1 MRNLKRVLSLALASV
16 MLLGMMVI
24 GAGAADKTAA
34 DLTDIDKVTNKDAV
48 NLMVD
53 LGIIEGKPDGSFAP
67 TEGVDHATMAKLITY
82 ILMGDVEQ
90 TAFEGTAT
98 DLKDIDTSWA
108 EGYIKYCYSNGI
120 ITGDG
125 QGHFFPTQGV
135 TVVQAAKMLLV
146 ALGYDAE
153 AQEYQGNPNWSTN
166 IMKDAQKAGLTNDLG
181 LKATDTLTR
190 DNAAQ
195 MIFNALFANTVTNT
209 YGYDLN
215 GNKYVSGSTANKT
228 TLGEETY
235 NLQKVTGIVTGISA
249 NGKAIV
255 DNVATDLVAAPDQV
269 GVQVIYYKNSKTGD
283 LISSTLSTGKS
294 SILGTSTD
302 GTALADLSNPD
313 KAAYRASKDTKVDYY
328 YNGSKSNENSVST
341 AAAKA
346 GVIIDLIDNDNNG
359 KYDVVRATEKTVAT
373 VGEKGVTI
381 SKATSAS
388 KVDSV
393 TIDGVV
399 EITNVAVD
407 RVKGYADL
415 AANDVIL
422 YVKVGNTYYI
432 EKAAAVTGT
441 ITGTK
446 KVSATVTG
454 YLLGGDTYTASGL
467 VSNPFADFNNKFNTG
482 LTLYLDDNGSVVK
495 VVFDTEADSNDYA
508 VVLETAWVTTQG
520 VGAKGYGEALLLMT
534 DGTTQVV
541 RVSKVGNAPAEAGTP
556 SDGKTPI
563 KNVNVGQ
570 FYTYKTDANG
580 NYVLGTNAKY
590 SNVQIDKKTIT
601 PGKAQFAADVDAVG
615 NNATVFLV
623 ATKGADGRT
632 TYATYTGIANVPGT
646 TSSKTNSGYA
656 LVNATTKVASFV
668 YISDGENTTMSTTQ
682 STVYFLNKDNYTY
695 TPESASGKG
704 DDYYTYDAIVD
715 GKVGTVK
722 VASGAQSSIA
732 NGLMAVSYDKS
743 TGYVAAASASVSNKI
758 SGNSNGKASQGTIKV
773 GDSFYTYTDNCEVY
787 LINAATKAVNVTTM
801 DSVTANATANIV
813 GVVKGSSG
821 ASATTLK
828 ALYIEYTPASGGTS
842 GETATGFDVQNIK
855 FTPGAS
861 KVTFTANVKA
871 NNPSASGEVAT
882 AVTAYMLAPNGEWVK
897 MNTVNDTDNM
907 ASGTATIS
915 TDVAGVKG
923 TTYKFEVTVTF
934 ANETTTITSDAVMIV
949 AD

>member
-16 MLLGMMVI
+16 MLIGMMVI
-24 GAGAADKTAA
+24 SAGAADKTAA

-67 TEGVDHATMAKLITY
+67 TEGVDRATMAKLITY
-82 ILMGDVEQ
+82 ILMGDVDQ

-328 YNGSKSNENSVST
+328 YNGSKSNESSVST

-373 VGEKGVTI
+373 VGEKGVTV

-541 RVSKVGNAPAEAGTP
+541 RVSKVGNAPAEAGDTP
-556 SDGKTPI
+556 SGGKTPI

-590 SNVQIDKKTIT
+590 ENKVITSATIT
-601 PGKAQFAADVDAVG
+601 SGKAEFVEGIVG

-623 ATKGADGRT
+623 KTTTDGQAS
-632 TYATYTGIANVPGT
+632 YAVYTGIANVPGT
-646 TSSKTNSGYA
+646 ASAKENNGYA
-656 LVNATTKVASFV
+656 LVNKATGIASFV
-668 YISDGENTTMSTTQ
+668 YISDGENTTKGTTQ

-722 VASGAQSSIA
+722 VASGAQSSIV
-732 NGLMAVSYDKS
+732 NGLMAVTYDKS
-743 TGYVAAASASVSNKI
+743 TGYISKVDATVSNKI
-758 SGNSNGKASQGTIKV
+758 EGTSNGKASEGAIKV
-773 GDSFYTYTDNCEVY
+773 GVKFYTYTDNCEVY

-813 GVVKGSSG
+813 GVVKGNSG
-821 ASATTLK
+821 ADKTTLK

-842 GETATGFDVQNIK
+842 GETATGFNVNNIK

-861 KVTFTANVKA
+861 KVTFSANVKA
-871 NNPSASGEVAT
+871 NNASASGKVD
-882 AVTAYMLAPNGEWVK
+882 VTVTPSMLAPNGEWIK
-897 MNTVNDTDNM
+897 MDAVDKQFDMSAGSAAISVDTL
-907 ASGTATIS
+907 
-915 TDVAGVKG
+915 GVKG

-934 ANETTTITSDAVMIV
+934 ANETTTITSAAVMII
-949 AD
+949 ADAE

>member
-67 TEGVDHATMAKLITY
+67 TEGVDRATMAKLITY
-82 ILMGDVEQ
+82 ILMGDVDQ

-146 ALGYDAE
+146 ALGYDAD

-328 YNGSKSNENSVST
+328 YNGSKSNESSVST

-373 VGEKGVTI
+373 VGEKGVTV

-446 KVSATVTG
+446 KVSSSVTG

-541 RVSKVGNAPAEAGTP
+541 RVSKVGNAPAADGN
-556 SDGKTPI
+556 SDKKI
-563 KNVNVGQ
+563 DNVNEGQ

-590 SNVQIDKKTIT
+590 ENKVITSATIT
-601 PGKAQFAADVDAVG
+601 SGKAEFVTGVVG

-623 ATKGADGRT
+623 KTTTDGQAS
-632 TYATYTGIANVPGT
+632 YAVYTGIANVPGT
-646 TSSKTNSGYA
+646 ASAKENNGYA
-656 LVNATTKVASFV
+656 LVNKATGIASFV
-668 YISDGENTTMSTTQ
+668 YISDGENTTKGTTQ

-722 VASGAQSSIA
+722 VASGAQSSIV
-732 NGLMAVSYDKS
+732 NGLMAVTYDKS
-743 TGYVAAASASVSNKI
+743 TGYVAVASSSVSNKI
-758 SGNSNGKASQGTIKV
+758 SGNSNGKASAGAIKV
-773 GDSFYTYTDNCEVY
+773 GDKFYTYTDNCEVY

-897 MNTVNDTDNM
+897 MNTVPDTDTM
-907 ASGTATIS
+907 TSGAASIS

-949 AD
+949 AE

>member
-1 MRNLKRVLSLALASV
+1 
-16 MLLGMMVI
+16 
-24 GAGAADKTAA
+24 
-34 DLTDIDKVTNKDAV
+34 
-48 NLMVD
+48 
-53 LGIIEGKPDGSFAP
+53 
-67 TEGVDHATMAKLITY
+67 
-82 ILMGDVEQ
+82 
-90 TAFEGTAT
+90 
-98 DLKDIDTSWA
+98 
-108 EGYIKYCYSNGI
+108 
-120 ITGDG
+120 
-125 QGHFFPTQGV
+125 
-135 TVVQAAKMLLV
+135 
-146 ALGYDAE
+146 
-153 AQEYQGNPNWSTN
+153 
-166 IMKDAQKAGLTNDLG
+166 MKDAQKAGLTNDLG

-190 DNAAQ
+190 DDAAQ

-269 GVQVIYYKNSKTGD
+269 GVQVVYYKNSKTGD
-283 LISSTLSTGKS
+283 LISSTLSTGKGN
-294 SILGTSTD
+294 ILGTSTD

-328 YNGSKSNENSVST
+328 YNGAKSNESSVST

-346 GVIIDLIDNDNNG
+346 GVIIDLIDNDSNG

-373 VGEKGVTI
+373 VGEKGVTV

-393 TIDGVV
+393 TIDGVA

-415 AANDVIL
+415 AAKDFIL

-432 EKAAAVTGT
+432 EKAATVTGT

-446 KVSATVTG
+446 KVSSTVTG
-454 YLLGGDTYTASGL
+454 YLLGGEAYTASGL
-467 VSNPFADFNNKFNTG
+467 VSDPFADFNNKFNTD
-482 LTLYLDDNGSVVK
+482 LTLYLDNNGSVVK

-508 VVLETAWVTTQG
+508 VVLETAWITTQG
-520 VGAKGYGEALLLMT
+520 VGAKVYGEALLLMT

-541 RVSKVGNAPAEAGTP
+541 RVSKVGTAPAADEN
-556 SDGKTPI
+556 SDKKI
-563 KNVNVGQ
+563 DNVNEGQ
-570 FYTYKTDANG
+570 FYTYKTDADG
-580 NYVLGTNAKY
+580 NYILGTNAKY
-590 SNVQIDKKTIT
+590 SNVKIDKKTIT
-601 PGKAQFAADVDAVG
+601 PGKAQFAAGVDAVG

-623 ATKGADGRT
+623 ATKGADNKI

-668 YISDGENTTMSTTQ
+668 YISDGENTTMGTTQ

-732 NGLMAVSYDKS
+732 NGLMAVTYDKS
-743 TGYVAAASASVSNKI
+743 TGYVAAASTSVSNEI
-758 SGNSNGKASQGTIKV
+758 RGNSNGKASAGTIKV
-773 GDSFYTYTDNCEVY
+773 GDNFYTYTDSCEVY
-787 LINAATKAVNVTTM
+787 LINSETKAVNVTAM
-801 DSVTANATANIV
+801 DSVTANTNATVV
-813 GVVKGSSG
+813 GVVKN
-821 ASATTLK
+821 AAAANADATTLK
-828 ALYIEYTPASGGTS
+828 ALYIEYTPASGGTNS
-842 GETATGFDVQNIK
+842 ETATGFNVNDIK

-861 KVTFTANVKA
+861 KITFTANVKA
-871 NNPSASGEVAT
+871 NNGSASGEVAT
-882 AVTAYMLAPNGEWVK
+882 AVTAYMLAPNGEWAK
-897 MNTVNDTDNM
+897 MNTVNSQADMT
-907 ASGTATIS
+907 SGSTSIS
-915 TDVAGVKG
+915 AEVAGVKG

-949 AD
+949 E